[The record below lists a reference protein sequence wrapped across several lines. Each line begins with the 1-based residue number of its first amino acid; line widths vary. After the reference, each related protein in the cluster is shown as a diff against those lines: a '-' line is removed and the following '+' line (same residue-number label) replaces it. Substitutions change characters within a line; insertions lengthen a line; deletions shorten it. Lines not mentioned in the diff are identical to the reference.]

1 MAKFDKLKKKGGMLR
16 LASAVPPPPDAAP
29 GNVHQPEH
37 APALTKLPAAP
48 ETDDATQQERRWRR
62 PDKKTNR
69 THQIGTRFTGDFVG
83 LVHDVARRD
92 KLRICEV
99 IERGVRLYEQQ
110 QLKDSGASP

>member
-16 LASAVPPPPDAAP
+16 LASAVPPPPEAAP